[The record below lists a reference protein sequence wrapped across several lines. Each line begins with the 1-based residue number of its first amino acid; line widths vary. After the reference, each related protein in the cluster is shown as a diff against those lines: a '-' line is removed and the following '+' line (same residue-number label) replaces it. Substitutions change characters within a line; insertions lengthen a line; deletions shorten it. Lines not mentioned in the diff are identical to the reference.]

1 MKKEDFNAICDGTY
15 FKINKKYLLSDSD
28 IDYIVNEIKQ
38 ARNFFENQLKL
49 LPDID
54 TSKRFCFPQG
64 FPQGPEFWAS
74 LRFSSPVN
82 SKIFFTIWIK
92 IVNHKIEEFE
102 FNLESFMSERGG
114 LITRADNLEEF
125 KERVTSWLE
134 N

>member
-15 FKINKKYLLSDSD
+15 FKINKKYILADSD

-38 ARNFFENQLKL
+38 ARNFFKNQLKL

-54 TSKRFCFPQG
+54 ASKRYCFTQM
-64 FPQGPEFWAS
+64 PEFWAS
-74 LRFSSPVN
+74 LRFSYQVN

-102 FNLESFMSERGG
+102 FNLESFISERDG
-114 LITRADNLEEF
+114 LITRADTLEEF

-134 N
+134 VK

>member
-1 MKKEDFNAICDGTY
+1 MKKEEFDEICDGTY
-15 FKINKKYLLSDSD
+15 FKINKEYLLSDSD

-54 TSKRFCFPQG
+54 ASKRFCFIKDS
-64 FPQGPEFWAS
+64 EFCAS

-102 FNLESFMSERGG
+102 FHLESFMSARGG
-114 LITRADNLEEF
+114 LITCADTLEEF

-134 N
+134 S

>member
-15 FKINKKYLLSDSD
+15 FKINKKYILSDSD

-54 TSKRFCFPQG
+54 ASKRFWFT
-64 FPQGPEFWAS
+64 QGPELLVS

-114 LITRADNLEEF
+114 LITCADTLEEF

>member
-15 FKINKKYLLSDSD
+15 FKINKKYLLSNSD
-28 IDYIVNEIKQ
+28 IDYIINEIKQ

-54 TSKRFCFPQG
+54 ISTRFCFTQN
-64 FPQGPEFWAS
+64 QEFWAS

-102 FNLESFMSERGG
+102 FHLESFMSERGD
-114 LITRADNLEEF
+114 LITCADTLEEF
-125 KERVTSWLE
+125 KEIVTSWLE

>member
-15 FKINKKYLLSDSD
+15 FKINKKYILSDSD

-54 TSKRFCFPQG
+54 ASKRFWFTQG
-64 FPQGPEFWAS
+64 LEFWAS

-102 FNLESFMSERGG
+102 FNLESFMSERGD
-114 LITRADNLEEF
+114 LITCADTLEEF

>member
-15 FKINKKYLLSDSD
+15 FKINKKYILSDSD

-54 TSKRFCFPQG
+54 ASTRFCFTQV
-64 FPQGPEFWAS
+64 PEFWAS
-74 LRFSSPVN
+74 LRFSSQVN

-102 FNLESFMSERGG
+102 FSLESFMSDYKC
-114 LITRADNLEEF
+114 LITCADTLEEF
-125 KERVTSWLE
+125 KEKVTSWLE
-134 N
+134 TE

>member
-15 FKINKKYLLSDSD
+15 FKINKKYLLSNSD

-49 LPDID
+49 LPDMD
-54 TSKRFCFPQG
+54 ASKRFCFTRV
-64 FPQGPEFWAS
+64 PEFRAG

-82 SKIFFTIWIK
+82 SEIFFTIWIK

-102 FNLESFMSERGG
+102 FYLESFTSERVG
-114 LITRADNLEEF
+114 LITCADTLEEF
-125 KERVTSWLE
+125 KERVISWLE

>member
-15 FKINKKYLLSDSD
+15 FKINKKYILSDSD

-54 TSKRFCFPQG
+54 VSKKFCFIE
-64 FPQGPEFWAS
+64 GPEFWAG

-92 IVNHKIEEFE
+92 IINHKIEEFE
-102 FNLESFMSERGG
+102 FYLESFMSDHKG
-114 LITRADNLEEF
+114 LITCADTLEEF

-134 N
+134 AE

>member
-15 FKINKKYLLSDSD
+15 FKINKKYILSDSD
-28 IDYIVNEIKQ
+28 INYIVNEIKY

-54 TSKRFCFPQG
+54 ANQRFWFT
-64 FPQGPEFWAS
+64 QGPELLVR

-114 LITRADNLEEF
+114 LIACADTLEEF